1 MPIAGAT
8 APLTVAGVVTMNVA
22 EFLGVAT
29 AIELSAPGSRQILG
43 VGTSLLDMHATTFSF
58 GALETALMC
67 CTGVAVA
74 HYLGVPALAPGLATD
89 AKYGGIQAG
98 YEKALKGLLVAAAG
112 SDLITG
118 GIGLLAGAGIMSLPQ
133 IVVDAEMATMIQRLL
148 GGAEVSEATV
158 LAESIA
164 RRRFKGDFLKEKDT
178 ARRLR
183 AGEVFTPAIAT
194 RLSLEHWQADGRDEA
209 AAASARVRELIAAA
223 DARGP
228 VLPPETIAALDA
240 IAVDAARR
248 RPSG

>member
-29 AIELSAPGSRQILG
+29 AIELAAPGSRQILG
-43 VGTSLLDMHATTFSF
+43 VGTSLLDMRATTFAF

-67 CTGVAVA
+67 AAGVDVA

-98 YEKALKGLLVAAAG
+98 YEKALKGLVVAAAG

-118 GIGLLAGAGIMSLPQ
+118 GIGLLSGAGIMNLPQ
-133 IVVDAEMATMIQRLL
+133 IVIDAEMAAMIQRLL
-148 GGAEVSEATV
+148 AGAEISAATV

-164 RRRFKGDFLKEKDT
+164 RCRFKGDYLKEKDT
-178 ARRLR
+178 SRRLR
-183 AGEVFTPAIAT
+183 AGEVYMPAIAS
-194 RLSLEHWQADGRDEA
+194 RLSLEHWQADGADEV
-209 AAASARVRELIAAA
+209 AAASARVRELVAAA

-228 VLPPETIAALDA
+228 VLPAETIAALDA
-240 IAVDAARR
+240 IGAEAATR
-248 RPSG
+248 RPAG